1 MRHIRTFHD
10 NNPNK
15 CSCGR
20 LCRSKSE
27 LIIHQRVHTKEK
39 PHTCQFC
46 HKSFSQISHLNE
58 HTNSLHNNNQQSEE
72 SENKLPLQRGA
83 KNTICEI
90 CGLALSSR
98 GAVQRHM
105 QTHVK
110 SEGFYANSIP
120 TAMSLPVSIGKKH
133 ACVKK

>member
-1 MRHIRTFHD
+1 M
-10 NNPNK
+10 
-15 CSCGR
+15 
-20 LCRSKSE
+20 
-27 LIIHQRVHTKEK
+27 
-39 PHTCQFC
+39 
-46 HKSFSQISHLNE
+46 
-58 HTNSLHNNNQQSEE
+58 NSLHNQQSE

-133 ACVKK
+133 ALKR